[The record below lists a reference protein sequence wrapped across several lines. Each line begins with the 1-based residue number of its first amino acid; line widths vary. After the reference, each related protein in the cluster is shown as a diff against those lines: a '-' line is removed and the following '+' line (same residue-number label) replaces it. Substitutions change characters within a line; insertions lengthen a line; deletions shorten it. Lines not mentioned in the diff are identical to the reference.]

1 MQIPAISLM
10 GKMITLKVEWT
21 QLITSRQ
28 RSKTREGIPPDQQCL
43 IFASKQLKD
52 GHTPSDYNI
61 QESTLHHTLRLC
73 GGMQIFAKTL
83 TGKTIM
89 LEDKSFVAITY
100 EAHHFAAVTLLY
112 HPYNL
117 SFYRAII
124 GHSST
129 FIDSPFIYS
138 LYLFILQLMFL

>member
-1 MQIPAISLM
+1 MQIPAISLT
-10 GKMITLKVEWT
+10 GKMITLKVKWT
-21 QLITSRQ
+21 
-28 RSKTREGIPPDQQCL
+28 TREGIPPDQQHS
-43 IFASKQLKD
+43 IFASKQLED
-52 GHTPSDYNI
+52 GHTPLDYNI
-61 QESTLHHTLRLC
+61 QGLTLHHTLRLC

-89 LEDKSFVAITY
+89 LKDKSFVAITY
-100 EAHHFAAVTLLY
+100 KAHHFAAVTLLY

-138 LYLFILQLMFL
+138 LYLFILQLMFS